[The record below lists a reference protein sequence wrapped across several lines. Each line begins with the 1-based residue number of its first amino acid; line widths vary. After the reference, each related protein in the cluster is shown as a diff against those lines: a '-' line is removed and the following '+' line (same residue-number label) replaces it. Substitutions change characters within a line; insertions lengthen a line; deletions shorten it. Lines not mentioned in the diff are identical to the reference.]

1 LRIADQEKKDI
12 AMGIKP
18 KKALNTNSI
27 LAKLK
32 ARDEE
37 EDSKPV
43 IDPVTV
49 KIRQLNNEIV
59 ERDL

>member
-1 LRIADQEKKDI
+1 
-12 AMGIKP
+12 MGIKP

-27 LAKLK
+27 LAQLK

-37 EDSKPV
+37 EDQKPV